1 MDYDEWLKSLGPI
14 ALLRFLWKLILALF
28 TPKPQPEPE
37 PEPILAVVHQG
48 EEVEYHGERVAA

>member
-1 MDYDEWLKSLGPI
+1 VI
-14 ALLRFLWKLILALF
+14 ALLRLIWSWLVALF

-37 PEPILAVVHQG
+37 PEPISVVVHQG